1 MIDRLKIIS
10 ALLGALLFL
19 QALLGVVLF
28 VKVVGY
34 TPDAIFA
41 YYAKKSIHGLF
52 EVVVPHSVF
61 ITIALAGVV
70 HFLYFLESVSLGVK
84 RFFTN
89 TLFVLFV
96 LDQGSVFL
104 ILQGFMS
111 AAYAKLFAVTAFLT
125 LFGAIVW
132 VVSKEALGESKEAFG
147 E

>member
-1 MIDRLKIIS
+1 MMGRLKIIS
-10 ALLGALLFL
+10 AALGVLLFF
-19 QALLGVVLF
+19 QALLGLFLF

-41 YYAKKSIHGLF
+41 YYAKKSMHGLF

-70 HFLYFLESVSLGVK
+70 HFLYFLEGVSLGAK
-84 RFFTN
+84 RFLTN
-89 TLFVLFV
+89 ALFVLFV

-104 ILQGFMS
+104 ILQDFMF
-111 AAYAKLFAVTAFLT
+111 AAYAKLFAVAAFLT
-125 LFGAIVW
+125 LFGVVAW
-132 VVSKEALGESKEAFG
+132 VIFKEALDESKEAFG